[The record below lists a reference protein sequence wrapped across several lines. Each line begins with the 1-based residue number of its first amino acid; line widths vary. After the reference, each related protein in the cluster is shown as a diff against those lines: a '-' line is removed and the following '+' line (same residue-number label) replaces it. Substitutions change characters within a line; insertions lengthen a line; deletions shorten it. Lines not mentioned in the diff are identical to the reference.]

1 MGWWNPF
8 RRRSRHPLRRPS
20 RGELPAPWPP
30 GLLGL
35 IGDQSSAGS
44 ERQAELLALLRRL
57 ASATSTHTPEPVQ
70 ALGEIVRRHAPL
82 TDDATPAAWA
92 VWRAVPELELMA
104 NARQR
109 CRHAESLLRTLRDR
123 VLDGPTDPTLEI
135 GDPDTTIADALRLEA
150 ERIGHAPVTGEGEHQ
165 VGYRAAYAGFVKQ
178 MAQRARDLE
187 GTPERNPRRGV
198 MAAVAPSSEPADR
211 PTPVLAALR
220 DSVAALPRQRDARHE
235 QWTARVTGALEPFHA
250 TGPGLDRTALGRAIV
265 TDLAE
270 LDRLDETLDRLER
283 MEEQLAE
290 AQRRVATQRAHLTK
304 EVIRWRNTLA
314 RELRQ
319 QADHHVA
326 ATGISLDADFTAG
339 FTLASDQ
346 IAGHL
351 RERAD
356 RLAVPDLPEPAF
368 PLTRARDDT

>member
-1 MGWWNPF
+1 MGWWNRF
-8 RRRSRHPLRRPS
+8 RRGSRHPLRRPP
-20 RGELPAPWPP
+20 RGVLPAPWPP
-30 GLLGL
+30 NLRDLT
-35 IGDQSSAGS
+35 GDLSSAGS
-44 ERQAELLALLRRL
+44 EHQAEVLALLRRL
-57 ASATSTHTPEPVQ
+57 ALARSTHTPEPVQ
-70 ALGEIVRRHAPL
+70 AIGEIVRRHAPVP
-82 TDDATPAAWA
+82 DDTTAAASA
-92 VWRAVPELELMA
+92 VWRAVPELDLMA

-109 CRHAESLLRTLRDR
+109 CQHAESLLGTLRDL
-123 VLDGPTDPTLEI
+123 VLHGPALGI

-150 ERIGHAPVTGEGEHQ
+150 ERVGHAPVTGEGEHQ

-178 MAQRARDLE
+178 MAHRARELE

-198 MAAVAPSSEPADR
+198 LATAAPSADPADS

-220 DSVAALPRQRDARHE
+220 DAVAALPHQRDARHE
-235 QWTARVTGALEPFHA
+235 QWTARVTSAIEPLHPG
-250 TGPGLDRTALGRAIV
+250 GPSVDSTAIGRAILA
-265 TDLAE
+265 DLPE

-283 MEEQLAE
+283 MEEQLTAT
-290 AQRRVATQRAHLTK
+290 QRRLAVQRAHLTE

-319 QADHHVA
+319 QADQHVA

-346 IAGHL
+346 IARHL

-356 RLAVPDLPEPAF
+356 RLAVPDLPKPSF
-368 PLTRARDDT
+368 R